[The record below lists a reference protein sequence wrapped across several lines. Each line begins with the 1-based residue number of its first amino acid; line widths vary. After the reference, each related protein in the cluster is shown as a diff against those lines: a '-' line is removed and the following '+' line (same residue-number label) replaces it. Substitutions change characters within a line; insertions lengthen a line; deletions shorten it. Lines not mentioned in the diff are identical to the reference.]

1 MLSTEPFAGELLT
14 ELESQL
20 HRAGLPTDMLSYF
33 LVEGQATNAAYLP
46 SEDRISIKLKIG
58 KVIDIAD
65 ASDLSNIQ
73 VLTNIVRRYYV
84 CWAKESERYSSV
96 GKSRSE

>member
-1 MLSTEPFAGELLT
+1 MLSTEPFAGELLNQ
-14 ELESQL
+14 LEDQL
-20 HRAGLPTDMLSYF
+20 RQTGMPDDWLSYF
-33 LVEGQATNAAYLP
+33 LIEGQATNAAYLP
-46 SEDRISIKLKIG
+46 SGDRIAIKLKSG

-84 CWAKESERYSSV
+84 CWARNLV
-96 GKSRSE
+96 ADR